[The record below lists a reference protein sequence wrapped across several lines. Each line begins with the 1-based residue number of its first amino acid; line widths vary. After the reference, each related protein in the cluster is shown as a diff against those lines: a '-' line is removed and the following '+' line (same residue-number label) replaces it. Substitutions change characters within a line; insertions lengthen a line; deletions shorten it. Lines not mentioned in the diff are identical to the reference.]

1 MRRFGD
7 SVRVGVVNGL
17 MGQAII
23 TTLDTQQATLQI
35 ILDTPPPAI
44 TPLTLI
50 LALPRPKMLR
60 RSLQTIA
67 AMGVKTL
74 YLINSSRVEKSF
86 WQTPLLAPE
95 ALEEQL
101 LLGLEQAKDTL
112 MPEIH
117 LRKLFKPFVEDEL
130 AEIVKGSHGT
140 GCTSDYQ
147 PALPH

>member
-1 MRRFGD
+1 
-7 SVRVGVVNGL
+7 
-17 MGQAII
+17 
-23 TTLDTQQATLQI
+23 
-35 ILDTPPPAI
+35 
-44 TPLTLI
+44 
-50 LALPRPKMLR
+50 MLR

-130 AEIVKGSHGT
+130 AEIIKGSQALVAHPIT
-140 GCTSDYQ
+140 RR
-147 PALPH
+147 ALPH